1 METYKIENP
10 ENYSAAFRCE
20 DIVCVIRVF
29 NKIDVILKENIKI
42 TFIESSE
49 EFAIKIAK
57 MITDSIP
64 HEKGLVF

>member
-29 NKIDVILKENIKI
+29 NEIDVILKENIKI
-42 TFIESSE
+42 TYIERSE
-49 EFAIKIAK
+49 KSAIKIAK
-57 MITDSIP
+57 IIADSIP